1 MIRTEEIIQRKV
13 VSLSMDENDSFF
25 KKRTRSEI
33 IGMHVLTYN
42 TPCVRSYD
50 ATFYFPNH
58 LVAFGCQ
65 KATVNDLLRIKEF
78 LTNTATEEPALLN
91 LKTKRIIRATVI
103 EESEKYFIT
112 AKGAFSKEDFEKT
125 MAPPVFK
132 HLKITKDQF
141 YYNNQFVGFIESGI
155 AQYITLIDYI
165 LAVFAEYDNLKA
177 KEVTK

>member
-1 MIRTEEIIQRKV
+1 
-13 VSLSMDENDSFF
+13 
-25 KKRTRSEI
+25 
-33 IGMHVLTYN
+33 
-42 TPCVRSYD
+42 
-50 ATFYFPNH
+50 
-58 LVAFGCQ
+58 
-65 KATVNDLLRIKEF
+65 
-78 LTNTATEEPALLN
+78 LLN